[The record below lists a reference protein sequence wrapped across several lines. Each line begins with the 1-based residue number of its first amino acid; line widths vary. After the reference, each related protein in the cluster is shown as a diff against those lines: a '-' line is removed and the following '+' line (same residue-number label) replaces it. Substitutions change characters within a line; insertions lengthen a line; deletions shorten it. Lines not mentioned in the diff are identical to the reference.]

1 MIAARNK
8 SMRIDQLPAGQRAR
22 ITRIDDSAREGLRLR
37 ELGFDEGV
45 EVEVRHRGVIGGDPI
60 AVRVGTNVVAMR
72 KAFARLVEVE

>member
-1 MIAARNK
+1 M
-8 SMRIDQLPAGQRAR
+8 
-22 ITRIDDSAREGLRLR
+22 RLR